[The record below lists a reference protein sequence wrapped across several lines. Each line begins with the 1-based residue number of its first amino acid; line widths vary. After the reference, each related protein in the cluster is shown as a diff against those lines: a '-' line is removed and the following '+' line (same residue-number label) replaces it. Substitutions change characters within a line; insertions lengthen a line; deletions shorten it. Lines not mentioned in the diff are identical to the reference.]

1 MKKKLIFR
9 ILILLFLAY
18 IIYDEVLDLEP
29 KLVKKEYTR
38 LCREGIVRGT
48 IAGTIASGPI
58 GGITTGVVMGI
69 TSPVFTAL
77 HS

>member
-1 MKKKLIFR
+1 MEKKLIFR

-18 IIYDEVLDLEP
+18 IIYDEVLEFNP
-29 KLVKKEYTR
+29 KLVEKKYIE

-48 IAGTIASGPI
+48 IAGTIASGPV

-69 TSPVFTAL
+69 TSPVFMAI
-77 HS
+77 HK